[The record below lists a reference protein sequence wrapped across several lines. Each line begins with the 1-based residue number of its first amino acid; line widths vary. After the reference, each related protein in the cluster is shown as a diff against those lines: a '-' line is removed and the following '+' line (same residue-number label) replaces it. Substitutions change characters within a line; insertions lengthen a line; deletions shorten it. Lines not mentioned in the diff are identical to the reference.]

1 MGARDLAEAGHPAT
15 RAREGVLIGGAV
27 YRRPGDRQRVFEM
40 KVGRAGAV
48 VPTTFV
54 EYTRGRR
61 TYTLV
66 MGWEMGRC
74 GTEAVRVL
82 EQHTC

>member
-1 MGARDLAEAGHPAT
+1 
-15 RAREGVLIGGAV
+15 
-27 YRRPGDRQRVFEM
+27 M

-66 MGWEMGRC
+66 MGWEMGMC